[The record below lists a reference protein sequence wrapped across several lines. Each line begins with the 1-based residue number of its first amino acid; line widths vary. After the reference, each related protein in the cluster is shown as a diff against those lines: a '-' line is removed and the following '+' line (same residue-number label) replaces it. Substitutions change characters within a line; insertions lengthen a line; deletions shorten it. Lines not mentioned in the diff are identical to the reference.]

1 MKKFFCLLTLV
12 AALLF
17 LLTACGKLAV
27 TWLDGDGSILYSEK
41 VEKDATIPKKPLPED
56 NEDWDYIEWSKSGD
70 ERAVTFSAVREAKDK
85 YEWRDA
91 DGSLLY
97 KESVLKDAPA
107 PSFELPVDTDIYDY
121 TEWSKSVENGVTVF
135 TAVRYSGKTVLWK
148 NVDGEL
154 LYTAFVRD
162 GDETPERFL
171 PNDTVDWHYTEW
183 EKADYG
189 FVAKRV
195 AKEKVHWLDV
205 DGKELYVD
213 GIIPGEEIKT
223 REFPKN
229 NKKWIYNEWVDITEA
244 GGEKTFLAVADIN
257 PKYFVGNVFQ
267 VVVKDLYGVPQK
279 LGSGFVFNNNGW
291 FVTNYHVVEG
301 AVTADAVFEI
311 ENYATGDSYTTLKIS
326 HAYYSSPEKD
336 IFIGRI
342 EDYSKISS
350 HYQNIALVRDYAV
363 GDKVYSVGY
372 PNSAMKMEINAGE
385 VVDESEKQVNSL
397 YNKLAKGVTYIPNTA
412 FIAPG
417 SSGGILVNENLDVIG
432 ITKGYIE
439 DKKEFALGAAI
450 RVFNFQNTANNVS
463 TKDAK
468 EFIDFVFPLDGK
480 RVKFFVNGETDEN
493 CRGLVKDYSGTYY
506 QYLFEYDHKTGKD
519 STEGKETVIINVYD
533 DGRVVCTR
541 IYEWKI
547 GHISTSVMAGY
558 YNGNPGSISS
568 FSFTTTYIW
577 PNGRG
582 YTVSADTISYSAD
595 YKKSLAKYSV
605 SSIGNVDVTD
615 DNVNNARSIF
625 NHTYERLSKFF
636 NDIN

>member
-12 AALLF
+12 AALTF

-41 VEKDATIPKKPLPED
+41 VEKDAAIPEKPLPED
-56 NEDWDYIEWSKSGD
+56 NDDWDYIEWSKSGD

-97 KESVLKDAPA
+97 KESVLKGAPA

-162 GDETPERFL
+162 GEADPERFL

-189 FVAKRV
+189 FVAKRI
-195 AKEKVHWLDV
+195 AKERVHWLDV
-205 DGKELYVD
+205 DGKELYLD
-213 GIIPGEEIKT
+213 GIVPGEDLKI

-229 NKKWIYNEWVDITEA
+229 NKKWIYKEWVDITEA

-291 FVTNYHVVEG
+291 FVTNYHVIEG

-350 HYQNIALVRDYAV
+350 YYQNIALVRDYTV

-372 PNSAMKMEINAGE
+372 PNGTEKMEMNAGE
-385 VVDESEKQVNSL
+385 VVDESQKRVNTL
-397 YNKLAKGVTYIPNTA
+397 YSKLVKGPTYIPSTA
-412 FIAPG
+412 FVAPG

-432 ITKGYIE
+432 ITAGYLEEKGQ
-439 DKKEFALGAAI
+439 FSVSAAI
-450 RVFNFQNTANNVS
+450 QVFNFQNTANNVS
-463 TKDAK
+463 AKDAK
-468 EFIDFVFPLDGK
+468 EFIDFFYPLDGK
-480 RVKFFVNGETDEN
+480 LIKFFVNGETDKN
-493 CRGLVKDYSGTYY
+493 CVGLKKDSSGTYY
-506 QYLFEYDHKTGKD
+506 QYLFEYENKTGND
-519 STEGKETVIINVYD
+519 STEGTEKVIIDVYD
-533 DGRVVCTR
+533 NGKVVCTR

-547 GHISTSVMAGY
+547 GHVSTSVLSGY
-558 YNGNPGSISS
+558 YNGNPGSIST
-568 FSFTTTYIW
+568 FSFKTTYKW
-577 PNGRG
+577 PDGDG
-582 YTVSADTISYSAD
+582 YIVSADSISYSAD
-595 YKKSLAKYSV
+595 HKKSLAKCDLAA
-605 SSIGNVDVTD
+605 IGNIRVTD
-615 DNVNNARSIF
+615 DNIDHARGMF